1 MKEQIIETWMI
12 NNRVNLML
20 IDAISDEGMNCTL
33 SKRGGRTVA
42 LQFAHMHNLRLWRLE
57 NYAKKL
63 MEGQAEI
70 DKEKEVGKELLKL
83 RLSQSAEAMGSFI
96 AHGVDEYGKI
106 KGFKRGVIPMLG
118 YMIAHEAHH
127 RGNILLTLK
136 QSGHK
141 VPQEIQY
148 GIWDWN
154 RI

>member
-1 MKEQIIETWMI
+1 MKTQIIETWMI

-20 IDAISDEGMNCTL
+20 IDAISDEGMECTL
-33 SKRGGRTVA
+33 SKKGGRNVA
-42 LQFAHMHNLRLWRLE
+42 LQFAHIHNLRLWRLE
-57 NYAKKL
+57 NYAKRL

-70 DKEKEVGKELLKL
+70 DKEAHIGKDLLKE
-83 RLSQSAEAMGSFI
+83 RLCQSAEAMAQWI

-106 KGFKRGVIPMLG
+106 KGFKKGVIPMLG

-127 RGNILLTLK
+127 RGNIILTLK

-154 RI
+154 KI